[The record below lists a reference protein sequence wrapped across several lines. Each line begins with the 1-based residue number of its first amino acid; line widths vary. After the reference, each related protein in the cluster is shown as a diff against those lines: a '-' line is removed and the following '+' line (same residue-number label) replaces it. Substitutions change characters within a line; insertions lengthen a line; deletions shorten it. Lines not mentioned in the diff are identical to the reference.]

1 MFAERSDMALLELQN
16 VTKTFGGLNAVDDVS
31 LKIERGELVGLIGA
45 NGAGKTT
52 LFSVIAG
59 NVKLTSGEIRLNGKS
74 IVNLAPSRISQLGIA
89 RTFQIVRP
97 FLTMTVEENVEIAAQ
112 FGRAQ
117 HGGAPARLKA
127 AEIIE
132 ALGLASVRTR
142 PALELTLGAHKRLE
156 VARAIATE
164 PHLLM
169 LDEVMAGLTPT
180 EVVDACEI
188 IARLWKDRDL
198 TVLLVEH
205 VMAAVMRLAQRIIVI
220 HHGVK
225 IAEGAPSDIVR
236 DPRVIESYLGAG
248 FQHAPPA

>member
-1 MFAERSDMALLELQN
+1 MALLELQN
-16 VTKTFGGLNAVDDVS
+16 VTKHFGGLNAVENVS
-31 LKIERGELVGLIGA
+31 FSVERGELVGLIGA

-59 NVKLTSGEIRLNGKS
+59 NLRPTSGDIRLDGQS
-74 IVNLAPSRISQLGIA
+74 IADLRPFRVSQLGIA

-97 FLTMTVEENVEIAAQ
+97 FLAMTVEENVEIAAS

-117 HGGAPARLKA
+117 RGSDEATLNA

-132 ALGLASVRTR
+132 AVGLAPLRAR
-142 PALELTLGAHKRLE
+142 PASELTLGARKRLE
-156 VARAIATE
+156 VARAIATR
-164 PHLLM
+164 PHVLM

-180 EVVDACEI
+180 EVVEACDI
-188 IARLWKDRDL
+188 ISKLRKDLNL

-205 VMAAVMRLAQRIIVI
+205 VMAAVMRLAERIIVL

-225 IAEGAPSDIVR
+225 IAEGAPNDIIR
-236 DPRVIESYLGAG
+236 DPRVIEAYFGAG
-248 FQHAPPA
+248 FEHASPA